1 MGPRRQEEQLKAV
14 FHRGQG
20 RRQTASW
27 NSEGK
32 HEGQAAAVPPG
43 GQREKDASWRGC
55 LSHTESFHGGRR
67 ERPVSRVARGDGFL
81 SVCAEGTEVS
91 LWGR

>member
-43 GQREKDASWRGC
+43 GQREKDASWRTGRGC
-55 LSHTESFHGGRR
+55 LSHRQNFHEIGRAH
-67 ERPVSRVARGDGFL
+67 V
-81 SVCAEGTEVS
+81 
-91 LWGR
+91 